1 MECSGVSAGEA
12 NHSVSRLPS
21 PVRVS
26 DVAWFYVRYDE
37 GDSSGMP
44 GTAYVVHTYSGA
56 RKLFASARGRQ
67 PVLYLFLAKCAGG
80 ISLRRVVA
88 VREATDT
95 SFQVLELEDGRAV
108 LLDLSRDDEGDF
120 AYLEIDLPLCI
131 SQSEVTELVAPNA
144 RAVDWGRS
152 Q

>member
-12 NHSVSRLPS
+12 NHSGSRVPL

-37 GDSSGMP
+37 GDSSETQ

-56 RKLFASARGRQ
+56 RKLITSARGHQ
-67 PVLYLFLAKCAGG
+67 PVLYLFLAKRVGG
-80 ISLRRVVA
+80 IALRRVVA
-88 VREATDT
+88 VREAPDT
-95 SFQVLELEDGRAV
+95 TLQVLELEDGRAV

-120 AYLEIDLPLCI
+120 AYLEIDLPLCM
-131 SQSEVTELVAPNA
+131 SQLEVTELVARNV
-144 RAVDWGRS
+144 RTVD
-152 Q
+152 